1 MKHGKTTRTGGFS
14 RMRKAI
20 RPSFFILLLSFAMAS
35 APCASATPAVTSPY
49 TFIGRVMDASH
60 KAFDANR
67 MAKVE
72 AYSGDGERL
81 SSAKTFFR
89 EGSRRNY
96 SLAVPMTTAAADGYV
111 VQNDALEITATDD
124 VGKTWRGV
132 VVGATA
138 GAPGAVRE
146 VDIVL
151 GEDAN
156 GDGIDDS
163 LYAQLEAEW
172 EWSEYWKLDETFDP
186 RKDYDGDGVSTID
199 EALSGTNP
207 FDPGDVLRI
216 TAFSHSA
223 AGGTR
228 SSAPA
233 VTLSFDAVDGR
244 SYSVEEA
251 TDLKAKDWKRKPFSL
266 SAGGE
271 PVNYISRPAD
281 NRPASSYTVYLLPS
295 NTTNGFYRVKSE

>member
-1 MKHGKTTRTGGFS
+1 MKNTKAMHDVGCDHPSLATRHLSLVTS
-14 RMRKAI
+14 
-20 RPSFFILLLSFAMAS
+20 LLLCS
-35 APCASATPAVTSPY
+35 APFAVHAATPAAVSPY

-60 KAFDANR
+60 KAFDGNR
-67 MAKVE
+67 TAKVA
-72 AYSGDGERL
+72 AYGEDGVL
-81 SSAKTFFR
+81 LKDTTTFYR

-96 SLAVPMTTAAADGYV
+96 SLVVPMATAAADGYA
-111 VQNDALEITATDD
+111 VQSNALEIAVTDD
-124 VGKTWRGV
+124 VGKVWRGV
-132 VVGATA
+132 VVDATA
-138 GAPGAVRE
+138 GAAGAVRE

-172 EWSEYWKLDETFDP
+172 EWSEYWRAGETFDP
-186 RKDYDGDGVSTID
+186 HRDYDGDGVSTIA

-207 FDPGDVLRI
+207 FDPEDVLRI

-228 SSAPA
+228 SAAPA

-244 SYSVEEA
+244 TYSVEEA

-271 PVNYISRPAD
+271 PVNYISRPSD
-281 NRPASSYTVYLLPS
+281 NKPAVSCTVYLLPS
-295 NTTNGFYRVKSE
+295 NPTNGFYRVKSE